1 MRSPVPTAAPMRT
14 TAGHRRRDAP
24 TPVSGYLD
32 PRPPRVLAHRGLALE
47 APENTMSA
55 FIAAVD
61 AGARFLETDV
71 HATADGVAVI
81 AHDPSLD
88 RVAGRDVEIEQTL
101 FRDLQ
106 RIDLG
111 QGEHVPGLREAL
123 LALPDAHWN
132 IDLKTDASVVPAVRA
147 VVEAKATDRVLLT
160 SFSERRRRQ
169 AAELVPGVA
178 TSASQSMVAKA
189 IVAQR
194 LGLAG
199 RLRRILAPV
208 VALQVPRRHR
218 GVELVTARSV
228 RAFQAAGVEVHVWTI
243 NDESEMRELLE
254 LGVDGIV
261 TDRCDLALPLL
272 PR

>member
-1 MRSPVPTAAPMRT
+1 VT
-14 TAGHRRRDAP
+14 
-24 TPVSGYLD
+24 GYLD
-32 PRPPRVLAHRGLALE
+32 PPPPRVLAHRGLALE

-71 HATADGVAVI
+71 HASADGVAVI

-88 RVAGRDVEIEQTL
+88 RVAGQDVVIEQTL
-101 FRDLQ
+101 FQDLQ
-106 RIDLG
+106 RVDLG
-111 QGEHVPGLREAL
+111 QGERVPGLREAL

-132 IDLKTDASVVPAVRA
+132 IDVKTDAAVVPTVRA

-169 AAELVPGVA
+169 AVTLVPGIA
-178 TSASQSMVAKA
+178 TSASQSIVAKA

-194 LGLAG
+194 VGLAG
-199 RLRRILAPV
+199 PLRRILAPV
-208 VALQVPRRHR
+208 VAVQVPRRHR
-218 GVELVTARSV
+218 GVEIVTERSV

-243 NDESEMRELLE
+243 NDEAEMRELLS